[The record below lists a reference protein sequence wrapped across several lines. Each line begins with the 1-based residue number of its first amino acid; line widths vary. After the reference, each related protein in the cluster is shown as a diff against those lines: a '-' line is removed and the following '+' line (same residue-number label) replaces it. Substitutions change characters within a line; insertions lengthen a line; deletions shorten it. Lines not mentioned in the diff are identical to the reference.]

1 MRAFEPHA
9 LLRNGHAM
17 TIVAALL
24 RRRYP
29 DLPPAETR
37 VFDVEPGTRLLG
49 RAHWQPE
56 RRERP
61 ALVLVHGLEGSSESG
76 YMRGIAEK
84 AYRAGFSVV
93 RLNQRNCGAGE
104 DLTASLYNSGLSADY
119 HAVLNELIERD
130 GLREIFFAGYSMGG
144 NLIMKMAGELGAGA
158 PPELRGLAVVSPAL
172 DLAACADALTEPRN
186 ILYLRHFVRNLKART
201 MRKARRYPGRIRV
214 DGLARVR
221 TVREFDDVITAPQ
234 FGFRD
239 AEDYYQ
245 RSSALRV
252 ANRVSVPVHI
262 LTAKDD
268 PFVPHRTLDVPAI
281 RENPR
286 LTLDVTQHG
295 GHCGFI
301 SRWSGAERF
310 WAEARVVEFFLA
322 QTKGGGSHLAAS
334 PFSEMR

>member
-1 MRAFEPHA
+1 MRTFEPHA
-9 LLRNGHAM
+9 LLCNGHAM

-24 RRRYP
+24 RRRFP

-37 VFDVEPGTRLLG
+37 LFEVEPGTRLLG
-49 RAHWQPE
+49 RAHWQAE

-61 ALVLVHGLEGSSESG
+61 TLVLVHGLEGSSESG

-93 RLNQRNCGAGE
+93 RLNQRNCGVGE
-104 DLTASLYNSGLSADY
+104 NLTASLYNSGLAGDY
-119 HAVLNELIERD
+119 RAVLGELIERD
-130 GLREIFFAGYSMGG
+130 RLPEIFFAGYSMGG

-201 MRKARRYPGRIRV
+201 MRKARRYPGTIRV

-252 ANRVSVPVHI
+252 IDRVRVPALI

-268 PFVPHRTLDVPAI
+268 PVVPYHTLDVPAI
-281 RENPR
+281 RENPNV
-286 LTLDVTQHG
+286 TLEAPAHG

-301 SRWSGAERF
+301 SRWNGPERF
-310 WAEARVVEFFLA
+310 WGEARVLEFFRRHHQVAAGWLA
-322 QTKGGGSHLAAS
+322 G
-334 PFSEMR
+334 

>member
-1 MRAFEPHA
+1 LAVSLMRTFEPQA

-17 TIVAALL
+17 TIVAALV
-24 RRRYP
+24 RRRFP
-29 DLPPAETR
+29 DLPAAETR
-37 VFDVEPGTRLLG
+37 LFEVEPGTRLLG
-49 RAHWQPE
+49 RALWQPE

-61 ALVLVHGLEGSSESG
+61 VVVLVHGLEGSSESG

-84 AYRAGFSVV
+84 AFRAGFSVV
-93 RLNQRNCGAGE
+93 RLNQRNCGDGE
-104 DLTASLYNSGLSADY
+104 DLTASLYNSGLSGDY
-119 HAVLNELIERD
+119 RAVLGELIEKD
-130 GLREIFFAGYSMGG
+130 GLREIFFAGHSMGG
-144 NLIMKMAGELGAGA
+144 NLIMKMAGELGDGA
-158 PPELRGLAVVSPAL
+158 PPELRAVAAVSPAL

-201 MRKARRYPGRIRV
+201 MRKARRYPGKIRV

-252 ANRVSVPVHI
+252 ADRVSVPAHI
-262 LTAKDD
+262 LTAEDD
-268 PFVPHRTLDVPAI
+268 PFVPHLTLEVPAI
-281 RENPR
+281 RENPK
-286 LTLDVTQHG
+286 LTLEVTAHG

-310 WAEARVVEFFLA
+310 WAEARVVEFFVGQVKQSGDQIRA
-322 QTKGGGSHLAAS
+322 
-334 PFSEMR
+334 